1 MANHLSA
8 KKRIRSTARRTDIN
22 GARRGRIRT
31 YVRKVEEAIA
41 TGDKAAA
48 QTAMQGAMP
57 ELHRGVLRGILH
69 KNTAARKISRLT
81 KRIKLL

>member
-22 GARRGRIRT
+22 RTRRGRIRT
-31 YVRKVEEAIA
+31 FVRKVEEAIA
-41 TGDKAAA
+41 SGDKASAE
-48 QTAMQGAMP
+48 TAMKTAMP

-81 KRIKLL
+81 KRIKTL

>member
-57 ELHRGVLRGILH
+57 ELHRGVLRGILR